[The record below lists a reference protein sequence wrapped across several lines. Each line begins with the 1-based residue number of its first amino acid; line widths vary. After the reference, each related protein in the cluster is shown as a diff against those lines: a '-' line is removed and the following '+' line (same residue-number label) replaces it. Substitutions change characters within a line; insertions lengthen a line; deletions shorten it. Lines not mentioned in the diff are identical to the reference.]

1 MLKCENT
8 YRKRGE
14 CPPRGE
20 GAREQLSAHTKEQ
33 VVALD
38 TALSEELTKSIRT
51 LGEHLT
57 ALSRRFVED
66 YMPLTESLRSVV
78 QMARGV

>member
-1 MLKCENT
+1 MQRLLT
-8 YRKRGE
+8 QS
-14 CPPRGE
+14 
-20 GAREQLSAHTKEQ
+20 AADVHREVNSHVQQLSAQTKER

-38 TALSEELTKSIRT
+38 RALSEELTNSIRT

-66 YMPLTESLRSVV
+66 YRPLTESLRSLTHLTT
-78 QMARGV
+78 